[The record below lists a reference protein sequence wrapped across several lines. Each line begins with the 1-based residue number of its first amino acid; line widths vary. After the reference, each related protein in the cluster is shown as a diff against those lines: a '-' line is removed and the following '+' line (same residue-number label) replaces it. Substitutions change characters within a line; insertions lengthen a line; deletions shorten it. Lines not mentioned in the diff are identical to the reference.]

1 MRVRN
6 GTGRDAEKGISGT
19 GISLCPGLCQ
29 TKRCPAA
36 AKGRPGPS
44 GRPVLIG
51 QPGHDFYASGLVVSC
66 PAGRG
71 SALPRASLDFGTSC
85 VAQTPGP

>member
-29 TKRCPAA
+29 TNFVPQQPRGDPA
-36 AKGRPGPS
+36 P
-44 GRPVLIG
+44 
-51 QPGHDFYASGLVVSC
+51 Q
-66 PAGRG
+66 
-71 SALPRASLDFGTSC
+71 GTLS
-85 VAQTPGP
+85 